1 MYLITVEGGDGS
13 GKGIATQMLA
23 EICSEEFTF
32 TDVSVTGEPRR
43 NHPLGKLAV
52 EAVRTG
58 EAGPVH
64 EASMFAADRLDHSHA
79 WIVPRLARGEVVISE
94 RNVHSSLVYQGIV
107 GDLGLGEVARLNSAA
122 CVPDLCVWV
131 DCDPAVALQRI
142 SKGALSGEI
151 STRDA
156 DKQEYFETDELQ
168 TLIRAGYASLLG
180 GEVRMPAPFDKGEI
194 AGPVVNDG
202 GKIDLKKKLQR
213 VIRDFLYRRARPLN
227 VSLDEV
233 ECHLL
238 GSALRWQRG
247 QRTLDVVDTPPPR
260 SNSNWLNGE
269 KPWRVM
275 QQADLLYRK
284 AWNSVPVD
292 TRADVPQDPLAHTV
306 VSIVGTLS
314 LLPGAEVSE
323 LRRWLGPVRAVTSRH
338 TQRMVKFLHEQSGW
352 VRVHR
357 PLKGADAP
365 RSELRPDWQA
375 YGRLGL
381 ALWPLKE
388 ALSELMQNNPES
400 SWKSA
405 LNKVLGRNPDAAM
418 RARADACLSRIEEL
432 GSGATDYDAPTDIDG
447 LRMWW
452 RDGPA

>member
-1 MYLITVEGGDGS
+1 MYLISVEGGDGS

-23 EICSEEFTF
+23 DICAEEFTF
-32 TDVSVTGEPRR
+32 TDVAVTGEPRR
-43 NHPLGKLAV
+43 DHPLGQLAV
-52 EAVRTG
+52 EAVSTG

-131 DCDPAVALQRI
+131 DCDPEGALQRI
-142 SKGALSGEI
+142 SKSTLSGAI

-168 TLIRAGYASLLG
+168 TQIRAGYASLLG
-180 GEVRMPAPFDKGEI
+180 GEVQMPAPFDRGEV
-194 AGPVVNDG
+194 AGPVVNDRE
-202 GKIDLKKKLQR
+202 KIDLRKKLQR
-213 VIRDFLYRRARPLN
+213 VIRDFLYRRTRPVN
-227 VSLDEV
+227 VDLDAV

-238 GSALRWQRG
+238 DSALRWQRG
-247 QRTLDVVDTPPPR
+247 QRTLDVLDSPPPR
-260 SNSNWLNGE
+260 SNSNWLDGAR
-269 KPWRVM
+269 PWRVM
-275 QQADLLYRK
+275 QKADGLYRK
-284 AWNSVPVD
+284 AWDSVPVD
-292 TRADVPQDPLAHTV
+292 TRTDVPQNPLAHTV
-306 VSIVGTLS
+306 VSVVGTLS

-323 LRRWLGPVRAVTSRH
+323 LRRWLGPVRVVTSRH
-338 TQRMVKFLHEQSGW
+338 TQRMLKFLHEQSGW
-352 VRVHR
+352 VRQHR

-375 YGRLGL
+375 FGRLGL

-388 ALSELMQNNPES
+388 TLSAQMQDNPES

-405 LNKVLGRNPDAAM
+405 LNKVLGRNPDADM
-418 RARADACLSRIEEL
+418 RARADACLARLAVI
-432 GSGATDYDAPTDIDG
+432 GSGATDQDPPADIDG
-447 LRMWW
+447 LRRWW
-452 RDGPA
+452 RDGPG